1 MGGTQQTISEN
12 NKPVNKFIMESFKFF
27 VIVLFLESVP
37 HAKLLESVVP
47 VSHTQNITLFLSC
60 S

>member
-27 VIVLFLESVP
+27 VIVLFLESV
-37 HAKLLESVVP
+37 VP

-60 S
+60 Y

>member
-12 NKPVNKFIMESFKFF
+12 NKPINKFIMESFKFF
-27 VIVLFLESVP
+27 VIVLFLESVVP
-37 HAKLLESVVP
+37 VFLESVVP

-60 S
+60 Y